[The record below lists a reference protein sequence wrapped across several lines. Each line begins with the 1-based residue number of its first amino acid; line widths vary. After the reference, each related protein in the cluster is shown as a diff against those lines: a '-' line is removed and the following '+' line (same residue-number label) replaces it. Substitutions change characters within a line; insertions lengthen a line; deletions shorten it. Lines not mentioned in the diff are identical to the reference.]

1 MSSTNEFSTDIFPP
15 PSSLNKSNHLSRL
28 SNSEDDDFENDEDVM
43 NFLGSAVKEN
53 YSNKSSYQLS
63 PIKNNNILY
72 DDEDS
77 SEISSDGENSINKD
91 NDNDS
96 YEAARNSVQQITER
110 LRSRLL

>member
-1 MSSTNEFSTDIFPP
+1 MASNTKEFKNVIFTP
-15 PSSLNKSNHLSRL
+15 PSPLNKDNNLSRL
-28 SNSEDDDFENDEDVM
+28 SNSEDEDSENDEDVM

-53 YSNKSSYQLS
+53 SSNHSHQLS
-63 PIKNNNILY
+63 PKKTNNILHG
-72 DDEDS
+72 DDS
-77 SEISSDGENSINKD
+77 SEISSDEENSIIKD